1 MNSPDTS
8 HPPSQK
14 AGRWFG
20 ALGLTVLAAIIA
32 VAIVIGVRATLLY
45 EGRLA
50 VRDDAR
56 DANLRVAMLA
66 ARTVGDDVAACA
78 RALDALGA
86 AGHGDPSAQL
96 SNCMAQFGDPANAAS
111 QTDAQAVIMSE
122 AGEVVYEALP
132 STGCLDLRFAQRIVN
147 AHRQSNSDAL
157 SISTSAALC
166 PASAGSGLLMTHSIR
181 RDDGE
186 FAGVGI
192 VTLDA
197 RYFSRQFAGLAPGA
211 KGVVSLMRNDGV
223 VLVASTAT
231 GTTVASDVPP
241 IAFTAQT
248 PAPDVSGAD
257 GEFLYVRQPLPA
269 LRMLIE
275 IRAPRSEIYAAWRER
290 AMWVGGLT
298 ATLGAG
304 CLILAFLLRK
314 QRQRRYVAEAEL
326 HRMASTDPLTGLANR
341 RTLDETYDREWRRS
355 VREQAP
361 LALLFID
368 VDHFKTFNDQYGHP
382 AGDDALVAVSHAI
395 GRTIRRPGDFAGRY
409 GGEEFMVVL
418 PNTDA
423 IGARDVAERVRTAV
437 RSLAIAHE
445 GTPHG
450 HVTVSIGVAATGVI
464 PNGTPEALLQAADEA
479 LYAAKSSGR
488 DRVCIHATSGGA
500 PCPAI

>member
-1 MNSPDTS
+1 MNSPNIS

-14 AGRWFG
+14 AGRWFN
-20 ALGLTVLAAIIA
+20 ALGLTVVVVIVAAL
-32 VAIVIGVRATLLY
+32 IVIGVRATLLY

-66 ARTVGDDVAACA
+66 ARTVGDDIAACT

-96 SNCMAQFGDPANAAS
+96 SNCMAQFGDPANATS
-111 QTDAQAVIMSE
+111 QTYVQAVIMSE

-132 STGCLDLRFAQRIVN
+132 STGCIDLRFAQRIVN
-147 AHRQSNSDAL
+147 AHRQSNNDAL

-166 PASAGSGLLMTHSIR
+166 PASAGPGLLMTHTIR
-181 RDDGE
+181 RDGGE
-186 FAGVGI
+186 FAGVSI
-192 VTLDA
+192 VTIDA
-197 RYFSRQFAGLAPGA
+197 RYFSRQFAGLAPGE
-211 KGVVSLMRNDGV
+211 KGIVSLMRNDGT
-223 VLVASTAT
+223 VLITSTAA
-231 GTTVASDVPP
+231 GTTVASAVPLV
-241 IAFTAQT
+241 AVTARPSDASVT
-248 PAPDVSGAD
+248 GAD
-257 GEFLYVRQPLPA
+257 GEFLYVRQPLAGLP
-269 LRMLIE
+269 MLIE
-275 IRAPRSEIYAAWRER
+275 IRAPRSEIYASWRER
-290 AMWVGGLT
+290 ALWVGGLT
-298 ATLGAG
+298 AALGVA
-304 CLILAFLLRK
+304 CLILSVLLRK

-355 VREQAP
+355 LREHAP

-368 VDHFKTFNDQYGHP
+368 IDHFKTFNDQYGHP
-382 AGDDALVAVSHAI
+382 AGDDTLVAVSHAI

-423 IGARDVAERVRTAV
+423 NGARDVAERVRTAV

-445 GTPHG
+445 GTPQG
-450 HVTVSIGVAATGVI
+450 HVTISIGVAATGVL
-464 PNGTPEALLQAADEA
+464 PTGTPEALLQAADEA
-479 LYAAKSSGR
+479 LYAAKSGGR

-500 PCPAI
+500 PCPVI